1 MSDSGFLTVGDW
13 RLEYTR
19 HGPGPDAAPTLV
31 MLHEGLGCL
40 GLWRDLPAELARRT
54 GLGVLAY
61 SRAGYGASDARPLPW
76 PGDFM
81 DDEAARIL
89 PEVLRAAGIR
99 RAILLGHSDGATIA
113 LLYAAAPPAG
123 EADLLGLVLMSPH
136 VLTESVTLSSIR
148 KVMEIYETGRLRE
161 RLARYHGDNVDIAFH
176 GWSGAWTSGA
186 FDSWSIEERLDIAF
200 HGWSGAWTSGAFD
213 SWSIEERLAT
223 IAAPSLVIQGLDD
236 EYGTLDQVERLA
248 AASGGPVERL
258 LLENCAHS
266 PHVDQREAALTAIA
280 GFARK
285 L

>member
-123 EADLLGLVLMSPH
+123 GADLLGLVLMSPH
-136 VLTESVTLSSIR
+136 VLTEPVTLSSIR

-161 RLARYHGDNVDIAFH
+161 RLARYHGDNV
-176 GWSGAWTSGA
+176 
-186 FDSWSIEERLDIAF
+186 DIAF